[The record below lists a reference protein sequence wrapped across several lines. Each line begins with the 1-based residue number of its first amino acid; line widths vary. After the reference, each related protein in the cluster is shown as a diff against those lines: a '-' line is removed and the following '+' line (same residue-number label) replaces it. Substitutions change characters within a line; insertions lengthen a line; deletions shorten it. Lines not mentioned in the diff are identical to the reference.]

1 MSPIFSVEFFI
12 SISNYLELFILYLFV
27 LAKIQLPFFSAALTL
42 LGEKTT
48 LLSPEVIVASG
59 IPCCRWVTFLIF
71 N

>member
-1 MSPIFSVEFFI
+1 MEFFI
-12 SISNYLELFILYLFV
+12 SISNYLELFILYPF
-27 LAKIQLPFFSAALTL
+27 LAKILLPLFSAALTL

-59 IPCCRWVTFLIF
+59 IPCCRWVPFLIF